1 MFDRFRQFTGAA
13 LGGALA
19 GLAPAA
25 MAADQGA
32 IDATSE
38 GSLEVTLELPE
49 LVRIS
54 DLDDIDL
61 GTFAG
66 AALDGTDDVCVWST
80 TRAYS
85 ITATGDGGGGSFTL
99 TGNNPSGDTLD
110 YAVEWAENAGQTSG
124 ITLTSGTSLDNRTTN
139 ATSTDCNGGND
150 NNATVIVAV
159 ADDDLAA
166 VTADSYSGTLTLLVA
181 PE

>member
-13 LGGALA
+13 LVGALA

-99 TGNNPSGDTLD
+99 TGNTSGDDLA
-110 YAVEWAENAGQTSG
+110 YAVEWADNAGE
-124 ITLTSGTSLDNRTTN
+124 TSGTTLSSGTTLTGRTTN

-150 NNATVIVAV
+150 PNATVIVDV
-159 ADDDLAA
+159 ADTDLAA

>member
-13 LGGALA
+13 LVGALA

-99 TGNNPSGDTLD
+99 TGNTSGVPLD

-124 ITLTSGTSLDNRTTN
+124 TTLSTGTVLSGRSTT

-166 VTADSYSGTLTLLVA
+166 VPADSYSGTLTLLVA

>member
-1 MFDRFRQFTGAA
+1 MFDRFQQRTRTVLIGAFA
-13 LGGALA
+13 V
-19 GLAPAA
+19 LAPAA

-38 GSLEVTLELPE
+38 GNLEVTLELPE

-54 DLDDIDL
+54 DLQDIDL

-85 ITATGDGGGGSFTL
+85 ITATGDGGGGAFTL
-99 TGNNPSGDTLD
+99 TGNTGGDFLAYT
-110 YAVEWAENAGQTSG
+110 VEWAESAGQTSG
-124 ITLTSGTSLDNRTTN
+124 TALTSGTSLDNRTTT

-159 ADDDLAA
+159 AEDDLAA

>member
-1 MFDRFRQFTGAA
+1 MFDRFQQRTRAA
-13 LGGALA
+13 LIGALA
-19 GLAPAA
+19 VLAPPA

-38 GSLEVTLELPE
+38 GNLEVTLELPE

-54 DLDDIDL
+54 DLQDIDL
-61 GTFAG
+61 GTFDG

-80 TRAYS
+80 TRGYS
-85 ITATGDGGGGSFTL
+85 ITATGDGGGGAFTL
-99 TGNNPSGDTLD
+99 TANTSDDFLD
-110 YAVEWAENAGQTSG
+110 YAVEWAESAGQTSG
-124 ITLTSGTSLDNRTTN
+124 TPLTSGTSLGNLTTT

-150 NNATVIVAV
+150 TNATVIVAV
-159 ADDDLAA
+159 AEDDLAA